1 MTLLNLQKSIYNI
14 QKECFDRV
22 NLEETTIPFLWK
34 WNDTFMW
41 LGNKKLLVWAAHTD
55 APVELGYTSMERK
68 WHLTK
73 MVGNN
78 MILLIQ
84 KM

>member
-34 WNDTFMW
+34 WNDTFM
-41 LGNKKLLVWAAHTD
+41 
-55 APVELGYTSMERK
+55 
-68 WHLTK
+68 
-73 MVGNN
+73 
-78 MILLIQ
+78 
-84 KM
+84 